1 MGIWSTIRQ
10 RFGFSHREVPD
21 AGDEPPTDEL
31 ATRRSRQIGKLM
43 NWLPNPDK
51 ILRDTGKHIEH
62 LRELTYD
69 QQVFGDLQYLYSSL
83 REHRWELRSDGQ
95 EEVVR
100 RMRTWLDRLDWDRLD
115 NEILQGRLF
124 GYQPLEV
131 MWTETTGGFWMPQ
144 AVKAK
149 PAEWFAFNQSNELKL
164 RSRLGSADGLR
175 DLPWGKFLL
184 ARNKPSFR
192 NPYGQS
198 VLSRCF
204 WPATFK
210 KGDIRFL
217 ITFVEK
223 YGMPWVVGKH
233 PRRESDENIGRL
245 LDMLENM
252 IQDAVAAVPDDSS
265 VELKEGDKNGS
276 SEVYLSVAKYFNNR
290 IDKALLS
297 SDLATSSSEHGTY
310 GLGEAQLNEV
320 SGAVVTDLCRLKE
333 NTMNQLL
340 HRIWH
345 FNGFPEPVPRFR
357 CYMEDEA
364 GKEHAERDETLTRA
378 GVRFTDAY
386 WKREYNLD
394 DDEFE
399 VVEPQGGASGP
410 MQGRASNLHQMARR
424 YALFQQQHPETDVD
438 ELAEGAAGQEE
449 TNQDIMADLLE
460 RPMELIRQGAS
471 AQKVMTALARAYPDL
486 DAKQLEERMRS
497 LFFAAEMWG
506 RVSAQSEAD
515 DAGRP
520 SDEHLSA

>member
-10 RFGFSHREVPD
+10 SFGFSHRQVPD
-21 AGDEPPTDEL
+21 TQDAPSTDEI
-31 ATRRSRQIGKLM
+31 ATRRTRQIGKLM

-83 REHRWELRSDGQ
+83 REHRWELRAEGQ
-95 EEVVR
+95 DEVIERVR
-100 RMRTWLDRLDWDRLD
+100 RWLDRLDWDRLD
-115 NEILQGRLF
+115 NEILQGRLY

-131 MWTETTGGFWMPQ
+131 MWTETPDGFWMPR

-149 PAEWFAFNQSNELKL
+149 PAEWFAFNPENELKL

-223 YGMPWVVGKH
+223 YGMPWAVGKH
-233 PRRESDENIGRL
+233 PRGDSDENIGKL

-265 VELKEGDKNGS
+265 VELKEGDKSGS
-276 SEVYLSVAKYFNNR
+276 SDVFLSVAKYFNQR

-310 GLGEAQLNEV
+310 GLGEAQLDEV

-333 NTMNQLL
+333 NTLNQLL

-378 GVRFTDAY
+378 GVQFTESY
-386 WKREYNLD
+386 FKREYNLQ

-399 VVEPQGGASGP
+399 VGTPQGGQSGAVP
-410 MQGRASNLHQMARR
+410 GRASNVEQMA
-424 YALFQQQHPETDVD
+424 AHFAQFQQQHPQTDLD
-438 ELAEGAAGQEE
+438 ELVEAAAGQDEL
-449 TNQDIMADLLE
+449 NQEIMAELLE
-460 RPMELIRQGAS
+460 TPMQLVREGAN
-471 AQKVMTALARAYPDL
+471 AQEVMTALARAYPQL
-486 DAKQLEERMRS
+486 DAAQLEERMRS

-506 RVSAQSEAD
+506 RASAQAEAEN
-515 DAGRP
+515 AATP
-520 SDEHLSA
+520 SDEQIDG